1 MFNSHM
7 TTLDRAR
14 YLEMTNTNPQDE
26 VLGKLL
32 VSLGNQSA
40 ERIQSVANRM
50 DIDILKFLTQTLSSY
65 LEVAS
70 QEKAGEV
77 LVKLKSEGYSDQE
90 LRDFFRSLIA
100 VTPDD

>member
-1 MFNSHM
+1 M

-65 LEVAS
+65 LGVAS

-90 LRDFFRSLIA
+90 LREFFRSLIA
-100 VTPDD
+100 VTTDD